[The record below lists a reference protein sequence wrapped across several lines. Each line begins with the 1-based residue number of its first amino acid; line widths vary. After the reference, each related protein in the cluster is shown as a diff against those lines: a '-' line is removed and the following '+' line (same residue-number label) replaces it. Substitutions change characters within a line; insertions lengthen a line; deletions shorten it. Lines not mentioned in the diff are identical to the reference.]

1 MLYYHTSQ
9 FNLQVNFR
17 LTNKNV
23 AVKILLEG
31 WVKKKPER
39 ITEVLDKGNPIQSMS
54 KLRGRSFYFEAAE
67 HLSYLE

>member
-1 MLYYHTSQ
+1 
-9 FNLQVNFR
+9 VNFR

-39 ITEVLDKGNPIQSMS
+39 ITEVFQDKWFDVAGSDAH
-54 KLRGRSFYFEAAE
+54 EA
-67 HLSYLE
+67 

>member
-1 MLYYHTSQ
+1 MLYYHTTQ

-17 LTNKNV
+17 LPSKNV

-39 ITEVLDKGNPIQSMS
+39 ITEVFQDKCFDVAGSDAH
-54 KLRGRSFYFEAAE
+54 EA
-67 HLSYLE
+67 